1 MSQVTD
7 GLGRPAQYR
16 QASRKG
22 KKAWRKN
29 IDLSATEAALED
41 LREQERAEGVPA
53 HKRSNAELFME
64 DRSGQET
71 TLARQARE
79 KRKLKSQEILAHRSA
94 VPAMQQKARSSFQLP
109 DDSSA
114 AKAAAAGLPPKF
126 KKRLRM
132 LASRPHEGVEGETE
146 RGRAGRLQSDA
157 VLAEKHDLWGEAPKT
172 RQNDWIAPAA
182 KDPVHRPRSMQHE
195 PYAAA
200 RSMPAVSVPHPGT
213 SYNPDFDSHEAL
225 VQTAYELSL
234 IHI

>member
-1 MSQVTD
+1 MSSSESLYATKDMAHGSNPRGLQLEGGKIFFSALAMSQVTD

-94 VPAMQQKARSSFQLP
+94 VPAM
-109 DDSSA
+109 
-114 AKAAAAGLPPKF
+114 
-126 KKRLRM
+126 
-132 LASRPHEGVEGETE
+132 
-146 RGRAGRLQSDA
+146 
-157 VLAEKHDLWGEAPKT
+157 
-172 RQNDWIAPAA
+172 
-182 KDPVHRPRSMQHE
+182 
-195 PYAAA
+195 
-200 RSMPAVSVPHPGT
+200 
-213 SYNPDFDSHEAL
+213 
-225 VQTAYELSL
+225 LSL